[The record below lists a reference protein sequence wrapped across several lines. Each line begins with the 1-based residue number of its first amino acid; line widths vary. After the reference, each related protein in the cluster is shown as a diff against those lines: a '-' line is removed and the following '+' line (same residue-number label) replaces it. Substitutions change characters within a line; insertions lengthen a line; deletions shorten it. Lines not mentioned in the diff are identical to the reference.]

1 MKIWDRITRIFRRNR
16 MEEDRRKELNYRLKA
31 ADARRRANK
40 MKRDAE
46 NARNEAV
53 RLERAGDHQGAV
65 SKALKAKNYEQQYQS
80 AMKSIRDCENVHEQV
95 NANAGMVEL
104 MEACNN
110 MASEVTGQV
119 NMDEIAK
126 VQETF
131 RGTAVQL
138 ETLQETLKIMQE
150 GMSPDA
156 DPAARDAEGEE
167 ALAAILGAAQPEKPA
182 VPAVLAASEVAEKD
196 AGEEAEDES
205 GYREYLNDKRKEL
218 AEML

>member
-1 MKIWDRITRIFRRNR
+1 
-16 MEEDRRKELNYRLKA
+16 
-31 ADARRRANK
+31 
-40 MKRDAE
+40 
-46 NARNEAV
+46 
-53 RLERAGDHQGAV
+53 
-65 SKALKAKNYEQQYQS
+65 
-80 AMKSIRDCENVHEQV
+80 MKSIRDCENVHEQV

-182 VPAVLAASEVAEKD
+182 VPAVPAALEAAEKD

-218 AEML
+218 VEML